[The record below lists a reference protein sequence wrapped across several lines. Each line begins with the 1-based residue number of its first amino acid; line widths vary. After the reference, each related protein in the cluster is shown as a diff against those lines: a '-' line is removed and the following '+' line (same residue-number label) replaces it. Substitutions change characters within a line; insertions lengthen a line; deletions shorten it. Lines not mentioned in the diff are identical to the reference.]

1 MSGTGVG
8 VPAAAAL
15 RVVTLEEIQGRSNL
29 AEIQGLDSAALE
41 TLEADALDLL
51 EAELG
56 RRLTVD
62 TVDQAVVVSG
72 HGSNILPLPE
82 RLDSITSVVSEVL
95 GDITDTVQTAVN
107 GWLLEGV
114 YPWRYTFRAPLTIT
128 GKWGIACPDKA
139 KRVLMDVII
148 AMAVRQG
155 DTVSRRNELSPWGSV
170 SDGDLRADRDSAH
183 RRDTLENLLT
193 YDLKKRL
200 AGLYRPDIVA
210 VV

>member
-1 MSGTGVG
+1 M
-8 VPAAAAL
+8 AL
-15 RVVTLEEIQGRSNL
+15 QVVALEEIQARSGL
-29 AEIQGLDSAALE
+29 AEVQALTAE
-41 TLEADALDLL
+41 SLEILEADALDLL

-62 TVDQAVVVSG
+62 AEDQAVIISG
-72 HGSNILPLPE
+72 SGTNILPLPE
-82 RLDSITSVVSEVL
+82 RLDAITSVVSECL

-114 YPWRYTFRAPLTIT
+114 YPWRYTFRSPLTVT

-139 KRVLMDVII
+139 KRVLMEVII

-155 DTVSRRNELSPWGSV
+155 DTVTRRNELSPWGSV

-183 RRDTLENLLT
+183 RRDTMENLLT